1 MPAPKNNQNASKDA
15 GDKADGFLHIRC
27 KRSDK
32 AAWVHAA
39 NGQKLSEWVI
49 ETLNKST
56 QPR

>member
-1 MPAPKNNQNASKDA
+1 MPAPKQNTNASKDA
-15 GDKADGFLHIRC
+15 GDKADSHLNIRC

-32 AAWVHAA
+32 AAWVRTA

-49 ETLNKST
+49 ETLNQRA